1 MWQNKGNRTLSIK
14 CKTVKKVDAVKMGE
28 GVVKIRSWKEFKR
41 LAEELKVNSIVYNI
55 EQDGLSPNRE
65 LTNLRLI
72 LPSGRAYYVL
82 IDFAK
87 GETLKET
94 GIPLRKDAKG
104 NRYISEEDIKEFLK
118 NQFKRND
125 LTICSYWTI

>member
-1 MWQNKGNRTLSIK
+1 
-14 CKTVKKVDAVKMGE
+14 MGE

>member
-1 MWQNKGNRTLSIK
+1 M
-14 CKTVKKVDAVKMGE
+14 VDATRMAEDYK

-41 LAEELKVNSIVYNI
+41 LAEELKANSIVYNI
-55 EQDGLSPNRE
+55 EQDGLSPKRE

-72 LPSGRAYYVL
+72 MPSEKAYYVF

-87 GETLKET
+87 DEHLKET
-94 GIPLRKDAKG
+94 GVPLRRDAKG
-104 NRYISEEDIKEFLK
+104 NRYINEEDVIKFLK
-118 NQFKRND
+118 NQFKRDN